1 MHPRSNDRYGA
12 VAQIL
17 HWTTAIL
24 VVAAFAYGLGGS
36 EQRVYSAARDFQR
49 QLHETLGGCV
59 FVLTVL
65 RVLWR
70 AIDRSP
76 EPLDMPRWMRIA
88 GKCTQGALYLLLF
101 AVPLTAV
108 AGAWME
114 GHALTFLGNIA
125 VSPMLALSRDTGAMF
140 AELHTVLGNAILW
153 VAGLHAF
160 AAIYHHVKLKDRVL
174 LTMLPAWISSHSKR

>member
-1 MHPRSNDRYGA
+1 MNPRSDGRYGV
-12 VAQIL
+12 VAQTL
-17 HWTTAIL
+17 HWATAIL
-24 VVAAFAYGLGGS
+24 VVVAFAYGLGGS
-36 EQRVYSAARDFQR
+36 EQRVYSVARDFQR
-49 QLHETLGGCV
+49 QLHETLGGGV

-76 EPLDMPRWMRIA
+76 EPLDMPRWMRIS

-108 AGAWME
+108 IGAWME
-114 GHALTFLGNIA
+114 GHALTFLGNVT
-125 VSPMLALSRDTGAMF
+125 VSPMLVLSHDTGAMF

-174 LTMLPAWISSHSKR
+174 LAMLPAWVSSQSRR